1 VIDCIDTHCHLGDAA
16 FAEDRD
22 EVVARMRTAGVG
34 RALVIE
40 SELAR
45 IATTVGWLEHHPE
58 LALATGCHP
67 HDARAWDPALRERL
81 QGLWQGSAVGA
92 GEMGLDYHYD
102 HAPREIQRRVF
113 SEQLA
118 LAVEVGLPVI
128 VHARDADADVAA
140 ILADQPAARVVLH
153 SFSSGPVLRDAG
165 LDRNY
170 WFSFS
175 GMVTFKSWPDPDTP
189 RLVRP
194 DRLLV
199 ETDAPY
205 LAPVPYRGHRN
216 EPAFVVEVVRKLAEL
231 RRTDATSLAAV
242 TTENAMQLF
251 WPSVRDLDPPPDGG
265 G

>member
-1 VIDCIDTHCHLGDAA
+1 MIDCIDTHCHLGDPA
-16 FAEDRD
+16 FAEDRVD
-22 EVVARMRTAGVG
+22 VMARMRTAGVG

-45 IATTVGWLEHHPE
+45 LDTTRGWLAHHPE

-67 HDARAWDPALRERL
+67 HDATAWDAALRARL
-81 QGLWQGSAVGA
+81 QGLWQGGVVGA

-102 HAPREIQRRVF
+102 HAPRAIQRRVF

-128 VHARDADADVAA
+128 IHAREADADVAA
-140 ILADQPAARVVLH
+140 ILAEQPAARVVLH
-153 SFSSGPVLRDAG
+153 SFSSGPGLRDAG
-165 LDRNY
+165 LDRGY

-175 GMVTFKSWPDPDTP
+175 GMLTFKSWPDLDTP

-194 DRLLV
+194 DRLLA

-205 LAPVPYRGHRN
+205 LAPVPYRGRRN
-216 EPAFVVEVVRKLAEL
+216 EPAFVVEVVRRLAEL
-231 RRTDATSLAAV
+231 RGIEPAEMARI
-242 TTENAMQLF
+242 TTGNALKLF
-251 WPSVRDLDPPPDGG
+251 WPGHADPEPSPDGG